1 MNAASVWIGIVVFAC
16 GSYALRAIG
25 VLLRSRVKLSSFAEK
40 TLDRAVV
47 VLLLAVVATSTIF
60 IGHDVAG
67 PARMLGVV
75 AGGICAWF
83 KAPLVLV
90 VIAAAGTT
98 ALLRLSGVS

>member
-1 MNAASVWIGIVVFAC
+1 MNTASVWIGIVVFAC
-16 GSYALRAIG
+16 GSYALRVSG
-25 VLLRSRVKLSSFAEK
+25 VLLRARVKLSGFAEK

-60 IGHDVAG
+60 TGHDVAG
-67 PARMLGVV
+67 PARVFGVA

-83 KAPLVLV
+83 KAPLVVV
-90 VIAAAGTT
+90 VIVAAGTT

>member
-1 MNAASVWIGIVVFAC
+1 MNTASVWIGIVVFAC
-16 GSYALRAIG
+16 GSYALRASG
-25 VLLRSRVKLSSFAEK
+25 VLLRARVKLSSFAEK

-75 AGGICAWF
+75 AGGICAWL